1 MKEEQLWYWQVEEN
15 KLFMDLDEE
24 IRLRVAKETFLET
37 MPVVREP
44 VAGQEG
50 GTVPIAVSRQSPYSI
65 TVCVLALFVA
75 FAHFFFS
82 GSAAP

>member
-1 MKEEQLWYWQVEEN
+1 MKEEQLWYWQVEDN

-24 IRLRVAKETFLET
+24 IRVRVAKETFLET

-50 GTVPIAVSRQSPYSI
+50 GAVPIAVSRQSPYSI
-65 TVCVLALFVA
+65 TV
-75 FAHFFFS
+75 
-82 GSAAP
+82 